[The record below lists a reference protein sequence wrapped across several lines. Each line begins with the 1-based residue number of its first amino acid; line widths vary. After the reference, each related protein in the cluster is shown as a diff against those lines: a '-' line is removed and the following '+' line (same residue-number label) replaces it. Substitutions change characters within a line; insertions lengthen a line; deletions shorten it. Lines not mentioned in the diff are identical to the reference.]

1 MIVPVVTGFI
11 GHDEKG
17 RITTLGIIIFIIN
30 LIVIKRV
37 ATTSAPA
44 VPVNVQ
50 AQTVAQTVAAPV
62 ATPISGLL
70 YFIDLCSI

>member
-1 MIVPVVTGFI
+1 MN
-11 GHDEKG
+11 
-17 RITTLGIIIFIIN
+17 IFIQAYVID
-30 LIVIKRV
+30 LIVNKRV

-70 YFIDLCSI
+70 YIINICSI

>member
-1 MIVPVVTGFI
+1 MN
-11 GHDEKG
+11 
-17 RITTLGIIIFIIN
+17 IFIQAFVLD

-37 ATTSAPA
+37 ATTFAPA

-50 AQTVAQTVAAPV
+50 AQTVAQSVAQTVVAPV

-70 YFIDLCSI
+70 YIIDLCSI

>member
-1 MIVPVVTGFI
+1 MN
-11 GHDEKG
+11 
-17 RITTLGIIIFIIN
+17 IFIQAFVIDW
-30 LIVIKRV
+30 IVIKRV

-50 AQTVAQTVAAPV
+50 AQTVVAPV

-70 YFIDLCSI
+70 YIFDLCSI

>member
-1 MIVPVVTGFI
+1 MF
-11 GHDEKG
+11 
-17 RITTLGIIIFIIN
+17 N
-30 LIVIKRV
+30 LICGLLKITLYENIHTSFFYRFDGIKRV

-50 AQTVAQTVAAPV
+50 AQTVAAPV

-70 YFIDLCSI
+70 YIID